1 MSTPIKRSAVPL
13 AQVRIEGGFW
23 RERQEANRTVSLP
36 VEYQRCEE
44 TGRFAV
50 FDLDWKPGM
59 AYQPHHFYDSDVAK
73 WIEASA
79 YSLATHP
86 DPALEAQVDEIIARI
101 AGAQQPDGYLN
112 TYYTITAPGQR
123 WSNLRDMHELY
134 CAGHLIEAAVAYY
147 QATGKSVLLDA
158 MRRYADYIATVFG
171 PTDTQLHGYPGH
183 EEIELALVKLY
194 RATGEQRYLDLA
206 RFFIDERGRQPH
218 YYDMEAR
225 RRGEEPG
232 QAHYGHDHRYNQS
245 HQPVRRQSTA
255 EGHAVRA
262 MYLYSGMADVAFE
275 TGDDELAAACRRLW
289 DNLTQ
294 RRMYVT
300 GGIGSSSRG
309 ERFTVD
315 YDLPNDIAYAETCA
329 AIGVVL
335 FAQRMFLLDGDAR
348 YIDVLERALYNGV
361 LSGVSLAGDTF
372 FYANPLSVD
381 PSQYA
386 ARPDLYRGGVV
397 APRRQVWF
405 DCSCCPM
412 NEARLLASVGAYA
425 CATEG
430 DTLYVNLYA
439 TSTTSAA
446 LASGDVYL
454 TQETDYPWD
463 GRVRMTWQSNE
474 VMDARLA
481 LRVPGWCR
489 QADVTIN
496 GAPWNSPRLLNRGYL
511 EIARRWAPGDTATLE
526 LAMPVERVYSRPEV
540 RANAGRVALQ
550 RGPLVYALESCDN
563 GPNLDALLL
572 PRNAVLSARRDSD
585 LLGGVVVVSAD
596 GLRALADGGAAE
608 LYSMRPQSTRAAR
621 LIAVPYYAW
630 ANREPGEMLVWM
642 REA

>member
-1 MSTPIKRSAVPL
+1 MTGNYRRSVSL
-13 AQVRIEGGFW
+13 DGVTIDGGFW
-23 RERQEANRTVSLP
+23 GARQEVNRTVSLP

-50 FDLDWKPGM
+50 FDLDWKPGDS
-59 AYQPHHFYDSDVAK
+59 YHPHHFYDSDVAK

-79 YSLATHP
+79 YALARHP
-86 DPALEAQVDEIIARI
+86 DPELEAQVDAIIERI
-101 AGAQQPDGYLN
+101 AAAQQADGYLN
-112 TYYTITAPGQR
+112 TYYTIIAPDKR

-134 CAGHLIEAAVAYY
+134 CAGHLIEAAVAYAE
-147 QATGKSVLLDA
+147 ATGKTLLLET
-158 MRRYADYIATVFG
+158 MCRYADYIATVFG
-171 PTDTQLHGYPGH
+171 PGEGQLPGYPGH

-194 RATGEQRYLDLA
+194 RATGKQRYLDLA

-218 YYDMEAR
+218 YFDIEAR

-262 MYLYSGMADVAFE
+262 MYLYSGMADVAYE
-275 TGDDELAAACRRLW
+275 TGDEELAAACRRLW
-289 DNLTQ
+289 DNMTG
-294 RRMYVT
+294 RRMYIT
-300 GGIGSSSRG
+300 GGIGSSARG

-348 YIDVLERALYNGV
+348 YVDVLERALYNGV

-381 PSQYA
+381 PAQYA
-386 ARPDLYRGGVV
+386 ARPDLFRGGVV
-397 APRRQVWF
+397 APRRQAWF

-412 NEARLLASVGAYA
+412 NEARILASLGNYVYA
-425 CATEG
+425 AEG

-439 TSTTSAA
+439 EGHVTAHLDSVTAHLS
-446 LASGDVYL
+446 
-454 TQETDYPWD
+454 QETEYPWD
-463 GRVRMTWQSNE
+463 GRVRLTWQSSDTNA
-474 VMDARLA
+474 ARLA
-481 LRVPGWCR
+481 LRIPGWCR
-489 QADVTIN
+489 RFEVTLN
-496 GAPWNSPRLLNRGYL
+496 GKSWNGPRLLNRGYL
-511 EIARRWAPGDTATLE
+511 EIERAWTAGDAVTLD
-526 LAMPVERVYSRPEV
+526 LAMPVERMYARPEV

-563 GPNLDALLL
+563 GPNLDALAL
-572 PRNAVLSARRDSD
+572 PRDAALAAHREPD
-585 LLGGVVVVSAD
+585 LLGGVVIIEAD
-596 GLRALADGGAAE
+596 GLRATVEGGPGD
-608 LYSMRPQSTRAAR
+608 LYGRRATRTRAAR

-630 ANREPGEMLVWM
+630 ANRTPGEMQVWL

>member
-1 MSTPIKRSAVPL
+1 MTRNNRSAVPL
-13 AQVRIEGGFW
+13 SHVTIEGGFW
-23 RERQEANRTVSLP
+23 GARQEVNRTVSLP

-50 FDLDWKPGM
+50 FDLDWKPGDW
-59 AYQPHHFYDSDVAK
+59 YHPHHFYDSDVAK

-79 YSLATHP
+79 YALASHP
-86 DPALEAQVDEIIARI
+86 DPDLEAKVDAIIERI
-101 AGAQQPDGYLN
+101 ASAQQPDGYLN
-112 TYYTITAPGQR
+112 TYYTIMAPDQR

-134 CAGHLIEAAVAYY
+134 CAGHLIEAAVAYAE
-147 QATGKSVLLDA
+147 ATGKTMLLDT
-158 MRRYADYIATVFG
+158 MRRYADYIDSVFG
-171 PTDTQLHGYPGH
+171 PNEGQLRGYPGH

-218 YYDMEAR
+218 YFDIEAR

-262 MYLYSGMADVAFE
+262 MYLYSGMADVAYE

-289 DNLTQ
+289 DNMTG

-300 GGIGSSSRG
+300 GGIGSSARG

-381 PSQYA
+381 PAQYA
-386 ARPDLYRGGVV
+386 ARPDLFRGGVV
-397 APRRQVWF
+397 APRRQAWF

-412 NEARLLASVGAYA
+412 NEARLLASLGAYIY
-425 CATEG
+425 ATEG
-430 DTLYVNLYA
+430 DALYVNLYA
-439 TSTTSAA
+439 PGRAQA
-446 LASGDVYL
+446 HLPSGSVTL
-454 TQETDYPWD
+454 LQETEYPWD
-463 GRVRMTWQSNE
+463 GRVRLTWE
-474 VMDARLA
+474 CRGPMLVRLA
-481 LRVPGWCR
+481 LRIPGWCR
-489 QADVTIN
+489 HADVTLN
-496 GAPWNSPRLLNRGYL
+496 GQAWNGPRLLNKGYL
-511 EIARRWAPGDTATLE
+511 EIERTWSPGDVVSLE
-526 LAMPVERVYSRPEV
+526 LTMPVERVYSRPEV

-563 GPNLDALLL
+563 GPNLDALML
-572 PRNAVLSARRDSD
+572 PRDAALEAHREPD
-585 LLGGVVVVSAD
+585 LLGGVVIVAAD
-596 GLRALADGGAAE
+596 GLRAAAE
-608 LYSMRPQSTRAAR
+608 GGPNELYPRRPTRTRAAR
-621 LIAVPYYAW
+621 LTAVPYYAW
-630 ANREPGEMLVWM
+630 ANRAPGEMLVWM

>member
-1 MSTPIKRSAVPL
+1 MTRNNRSAVPL
-13 AQVRIEGGFW
+13 SHVTIEGGFW
-23 RERQEANRTVSLP
+23 GARQEVNRTVSLP

-50 FDLDWKPGM
+50 FDLDWKPGDW
-59 AYQPHHFYDSDVAK
+59 YHPHHFYDSDVAK

-79 YSLATHP
+79 YALASHP
-86 DPALEAQVDEIIARI
+86 DPDLEAKVDAIIERI
-101 AGAQQPDGYLN
+101 ASAQQPDGYLN
-112 TYYTITAPGQR
+112 TYYTIMAPDQR

-134 CAGHLIEAAVAYY
+134 CAGHLIEAAVAYAG
-147 QATGKSVLLDA
+147 ATGKTVLLDT
-158 MRRYADYIATVFG
+158 MRRYADYIDSVFG
-171 PTDTQLHGYPGH
+171 PNEGQLRGYPGH

-218 YYDMEAR
+218 YFDIEAR

-262 MYLYSGMADVAFE
+262 MYLYSGMADVAYE

-289 DNLTQ
+289 DNMTG

-300 GGIGSSSRG
+300 GGIGSSARG

-381 PSQYA
+381 PAQYA
-386 ARPDLYRGGVV
+386 ARPDLFRGGVV
-397 APRRQVWF
+397 APRRQAWF

-412 NEARLLASVGAYA
+412 NEARLLASLGAYIY
-425 CATEG
+425 ATEG
-430 DTLYVNLYA
+430 DALYVNLYA
-439 TSTTSAA
+439 
-446 LASGDVYL
+446 ASRAQAHLPSGSVTL
-454 TQETDYPWD
+454 LQETEYPWD
-463 GRVRMTWQSNE
+463 GHVRLTWE
-474 VMDARLA
+474 CRGPMLARLA
-481 LRVPGWCR
+481 LRIPGWCR
-489 QADVTIN
+489 HADVTLN
-496 GAPWNSPRLLNRGYL
+496 GQAWNGPRLLNKGYL
-511 EIARRWAPGDTATLE
+511 EIERTWSPGDVVSLE
-526 LAMPVERVYSRPEV
+526 LTMPVERIYSRPEV

-563 GPNLDALLL
+563 GPNLDALML
-572 PRNAVLSARRDSD
+572 PRDAALEAHREPD
-585 LLGGVVVVSAD
+585 LLGGVVIVEAD
-596 GLRALADGGAAE
+596 GLRAAAE
-608 LYSMRPQSTRAAR
+608 GGPNELYFRRPTRTRAAR
-621 LIAVPYYAW
+621 LTAVPYYAW
-630 ANREPGEMLVWM
+630 ANRAPGEMLVWM

>member
-1 MSTPIKRSAVPL
+1 MSHPGKRYPVPL
-13 AQVRIEGGFW
+13 DQVTIAGGFW
-23 RERQEANRTVSLP
+23 EPRQEANRKVSLP

-50 FDLDWKPGM
+50 FDLEWRPGM
-59 AYQPHHFYDSDVAK
+59 AYHPHHFYDSDVAK

-86 DPALEAQVDEIIARI
+86 DAELEVQVDDIIARI
-101 AGAQQPDGYLN
+101 VRAQQPDGYLN
-112 TYYTITAPGQR
+112 TYYTIMEPDKR

-134 CAGHLIEAAVAYY
+134 CAGHLIEAAVAYA
-147 QATGKSVLLDA
+147 QATGKTALLDA

-171 PTDTQLHGYPGH
+171 PGEHQLHGFPGH

-206 RFFIDERGRQPH
+206 RFFIDERGQQPH
-218 YYDMEAR
+218 YFDVEAR

-245 HQPVRRQSTA
+245 HQPVRRQSSA

-262 MYLYSGMADVAFE
+262 MYLYSAMADVAYE
-275 TGDDELAAACRRLW
+275 IGDDDLAAACRRLW
-289 DNLTQ
+289 DNMTQ
-294 RRMYVT
+294 RRMYLT

-335 FAQRMFLLDGDAR
+335 FAQRMFLLDRDAR
-348 YIDVLERALYNGV
+348 YVDVLERALYNGV

-381 PSQYA
+381 PALYA
-386 ARPDLYRGGVV
+386 ARPDLFRGGVV
-397 APRRQVWF
+397 APRRQAWF

-412 NEARLLASVGAYA
+412 NEARLLASLGAYA
-425 CATEG
+425 YATEG
-430 DTLYVNLYA
+430 DTLFMNLYA
-439 TSTTSAA
+439 AGHVRAT
-446 LASGDVYL
+446 LAGGEVTLS
-454 TQETDYPWD
+454 QETDYPWD
-463 GRVRMTWQSNE
+463 GRVRLTWQT
-474 VMDARLA
+474 AQPLQATLA

-489 QADVTIN
+489 RVDVNVNET
-496 GAPWNSPRLLNRGYL
+496 PWNGPRLLNRGYL
-511 EIARRWAPGDTATLE
+511 EICRLWAPGDTVTLDMT
-526 LAMPVERVYSRPEV
+526 MPVERVYARPEV
-540 RANAGRVALQ
+540 RADSGRVALQ
-550 RGPLVYALESCDN
+550 RGPLVYALEGCDN
-563 GPNLDALLL
+563 GPNLDALVL
-572 PRNAVLSARRDSD
+572 PHSAALTARYDPD
-585 LLGGVVVVSAD
+585 LLGGVVVVGAD
-596 GLRALADGGAAE
+596 GMREQADGNGDD
-608 LYSMRPQSTRAAR
+608 LYRSRASSARAAR
-621 LIAVPYYAW
+621 ISAVPYYAW

-642 REA
+642 RET